1 MRDYDIVA
9 PDKMWDDHVDRVN
22 RYLRRRQDF
31 NEMLF
36 GSFGRDQKITPMLP
50 RLRAGSQ
57 DRLPTISRAYQVR
70 DPTDSPTS
78 EIDENVKDVIPE
90 SPSLRPTMSQ
100 YSQDSSLRSI
110 QISEQKALLGSF
122 EDFWIDHCQVYAKI
136 ALRMFYLG
144 MVALLVSLALLMYAK
159 LQHTYHNRTAALI
172 FVSFIFISVVGTV
185 YVVVVIK
192 NKVDPQN
199 IADSYLTL
207 DQERLNARQQ
217 YDKTSSSRHLNRS
230 NRNLIGIHTV

>member
-9 PDKMWDDHVDRVN
+9 PDKMWDDHVARVD

-36 GSFGRDQKITPMLP
+36 GSFGREQKITPMLP

-57 DRLPTISRAYQVR
+57 DRLPTIPRAYQVH
-70 DPTDSPTS
+70 DPADSPVAGT
-78 EIDENVKDVIPE
+78 DYVVQDGIPE
-90 SPSLRPTMSQ
+90 SPALRPTMSQ

-122 EDFWIDHCQVYAKI
+122 EDFWIDHCQIYAKI

-144 MVALLVSLALLMYAK
+144 MVSLLASLALLMYAK
-159 LQHTYHNRTAALI
+159 LEHTYHNRTAALV
-172 FVSFIFISVVGTV
+172 FASFIFISVVGTI
-185 YVVVVIK
+185 YVVVAIK
-192 NKVDPQN
+192 NKVDPQS
-199 IADSYLTL
+199 IADSYISL
-207 DQERLNARQQ
+207 DQERLSARQQ
-217 YDKTSSSRHLNRS
+217 DQNTSTRHLDRSSRNM
-230 NRNLIGIHTV
+230 GIQSV